1 MPMNVPDSVSS
12 DELLYY
18 LELNNQ
24 EIPEEIQVL
33 TESLINARAV
43 AMLIGKVDEI
53 HRRRLSSIVKDLFY
67 MYC

>member
-1 MPMNVPDSVSS
+1 MNVPDSASP

-24 EIPEEIQVL
+24 KIPEEIQVL
-33 TESLINARAV
+33 TEALINARAV
-43 AMLIGKVDEI
+43 AIMIGKVDEI
-53 HRRRLSSIVKDLFY
+53 HRRRLSSIVKDLYY